1 LLSLAGVSKV
11 PSPVAGYNSNVRHR
25 GADFHLQTEDSGVK
39 NPRIVSHLFAD
50 GGRILRTL
58 RIDYREQLGRADL
71 ADYVREQMRA
81 QHKALYL
88 SLRRGELDPL
98 IEGACG
104 PLSLPPSR
112 LPTSQFSLPPGLASL
127 PSRSLTPTRR
137 HAVQPGLEEPSAVHV
152 LPVPEVVQQRSSRGE
167 RPVQM
172 RPPARSAALPIP
184 QFQPDEAVSEK
195 SLDDLILSRVSEEL
209 EAPSK

>member
-1 LLSLAGVSKV
+1 MSKV

-58 RIDYREQLGRADL
+58 RIDYREQLGRPDL

-88 SLRRGELDPL
+88 SLRGGELDPL
-98 IEGACG
+98 IEGAYG

-112 LPTSQFSLPPGLASL
+112 LPSSQFSLPPGLSAL

-137 HAVQPGLEEPSAVHV
+137 LAVQPSLEEPSAVHV
-152 LPVPEVVQQRSSRGE
+152 LPVPEVVKQRPSRVE

-184 QFQPDEAVSEK
+184 QFQPEEGVSEA
-195 SLDDLILSRVSEEL
+195 SLDDVILSRISDEH